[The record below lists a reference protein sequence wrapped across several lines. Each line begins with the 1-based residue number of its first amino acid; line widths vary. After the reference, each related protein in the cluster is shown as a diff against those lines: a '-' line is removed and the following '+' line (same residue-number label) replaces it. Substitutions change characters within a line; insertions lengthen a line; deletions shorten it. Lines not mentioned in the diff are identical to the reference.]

1 MDQYIIIY
9 AFFSILL
16 VYIVFQMAN
25 DIVLINASCNCNK
38 ENFANNTTHTIDL
51 PIVNPVSC
59 TNFCGPNAKCVKTGQ
74 QCLAD
79 IDCFGCGLKQPV
91 TDIYSYEA
99 SGKLGPNLTYSSL
112 TSGYNSHSTD
122 FEEASPGSY
131 VTEVGQPY
139 LGVNTWQKSFNQGL
153 ALYNK
158 KHENNPPLTPFEKEI
173 KPAYPVHLSMTGL
186 FYETTPLPGNVPT
199 NMG

>member
-38 ENFANNTTHTIDL
+38 EHFTNNTETTHTIDL
-51 PIVNPVSC
+51 PIVNPISC

-79 IDCFGCGLKQPV
+79 IDCFGCYDSIVRSVIMRLV
-91 TDIYSYEA
+91 
-99 SGKLGPNLTYSSL
+99 
-112 TSGYNSHSTD
+112 
-122 FEEASPGSY
+122 
-131 VTEVGQPY
+131 
-139 LGVNTWQKSFNQGL
+139 
-153 ALYNK
+153 
-158 KHENNPPLTPFEKEI
+158 
-173 KPAYPVHLSMTGL
+173 
-186 FYETTPLPGNVPT
+186 
-199 NMG
+199 